1 VTHLDDDLHRVD
13 TSGCRCV
20 QAAVSSVFCEIEDA
34 IELGVAL
41 PAFLDSAAHK
51 LSMRL

>member
-1 VTHLDDDLHRVD
+1 MATCTGWIPL
-13 TSGCRCV
+13 
-20 QAAVSSVFCEIEDA
+20 AADVSRPLSSVFCEIEDA

-41 PAFLDSAAHK
+41 AASLDSAAHK